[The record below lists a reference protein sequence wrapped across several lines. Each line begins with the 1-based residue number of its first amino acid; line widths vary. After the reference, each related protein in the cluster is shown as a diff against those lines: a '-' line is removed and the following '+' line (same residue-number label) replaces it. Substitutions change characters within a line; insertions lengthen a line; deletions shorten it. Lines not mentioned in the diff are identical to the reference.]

1 MSLQGT
7 DQNVVVC
14 CYAWFTADV
23 FTVSDFLYTDFEE
36 TELRKYKHETLME
49 SYKPVQKDA
58 AVCIKQCK
66 TFQSSTLK
74 FKIPTCQPEFKG
86 GKKLEINNFIFFTRF
101 RFKL

>member
-58 AVCIKQCK
+58 AVCIKH
-66 TFQSSTLK
+66 FSHLLSNLRYR
-74 FKIPTCQPEFKG
+74 TCQPEFKG